1 MTQKNCS
8 DKGQDINIEQFNTR
22 TDRINPLV
30 ELINRSCN
38 NSTVTNMPGG
48 LRNRLGF

>member
-1 MTQKNCS
+1 MTQQNYS
-8 DKGQDINIEQFNTR
+8 DKSQDINIELFNTR
-22 TDRINPLV
+22 IDRINPLV
-30 ELINRSCN
+30 ELINRSCD